1 MSKVKKRP
9 NNIGIIIIGG
19 IVGLPTGLF
28 LGGLFPEG
36 SNMRL
41 IAGLG
46 GIAAPPIGMLVYSY
60 KKWSEYS
67 DYLQSE
73 YKKAKDT
80 LRKNPSSPQAR
91 EKMLEAGRL
100 YYSCLRENGAPTI
113 YDEQAINND
122 MTAILGT

>member
-19 IVGLPTGLF
+19 IIGLPTGLF

-36 SNMRL
+36 SDMRVL
-41 IAGLG
+41 ASLG
-46 GIAAPPIGMLVYSY
+46 GIAAPSIGMLAYSY
-60 KKWSEYS
+60 KKWLEYS
-67 DYLQSE
+67 DYLKGE
-73 YKKAKDT
+73 YEKTKDT

-100 YYSCLRENGAPTI
+100 YYS
-113 YDEQAINND
+113 
-122 MTAILGT
+122 